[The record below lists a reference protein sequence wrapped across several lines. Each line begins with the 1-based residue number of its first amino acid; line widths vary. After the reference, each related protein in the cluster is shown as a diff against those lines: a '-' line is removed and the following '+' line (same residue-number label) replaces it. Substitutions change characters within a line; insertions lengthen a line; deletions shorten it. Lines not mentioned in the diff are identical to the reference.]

1 MDSARER
8 EQRKQRECAMQKAL
22 KYDPDAFRVVIGSRD
37 VAFDGQDDA
46 DANVKDITVKNFSVS
61 AGGKALLENASVEI
75 SHGKRYGLVGPKG
88 KGKSTLLKILAL
100 RKIPVPENIDVCLV
114 GQEIVGDD
122 RTALEAVVSANQ
134 ELVKQRLESPNA
146 ENGTTLSELYKDLLI
161 KSSDVAEAQA
171 SKILA
176 GLGFTKAMQTCATR
190 LFSGRWRM
198 RISLARALFA
208 QPTLLLLDEVT
219 NYLDLRAVLWLEEYL
234 CRWKNYTL
242 VVVSHDWDFLNTVC
256 NGIIYFH
263 DLKLHMYY
271 GNFEDFQNKEMNKKF
286 ETCDKQVKAGKRT
299 GKMKEKSKFAVKD
312 AKKKSKGKAVEDEE
326 IPEASNRGRDYTVG
340 FHFPE
345 PTELSPPLLQLVGVS
360 FRYLERED
368 FRISDVNVGIDMGT
382 RVAIVGSNGSV
393 KSTLL
398 NLLAGGLNP
407 TEGELRRSQKLR
419 IGRYSQHLV
428 DLMTMVETPVEYLLR
443 LHPGQESMSSRQE
456 VVRVKLGKFGLPS
469 NRHLT
474 SIRYLSDGQ
483 KARVVFTSIS
493 MSNPHILLLDDPTTH
508 LDIQSI
514 DALADALDEFT
525 GAVVLVSRDAKL
537 VSRVCNVEEK
547 SHIWVLGNGRVEEF
561 DGTFADYKEK
571 LLNEIRA
578 EADD

>member
-8 EQRKQRECAMQKAL
+8 EQRKQRECAIQKAL

-37 VAFDGQDDA
+37 VVFDGQ

-61 AGGKALLENASVEI
+61 AGGKVLLENASVEI

-100 RKIPVPENIDVCLV
+100 RKIPVPENIHVCLV
-114 GQEIVGDD
+114 EQEIVGDD

-134 ELVKQRLESPNA
+134 ELVKQRLESPNG
-146 ENGTTLSELYKDLLI
+146 ENGTTTLSELYKDLLI

-176 GLGFTKAMQTCATR
+176 GLGFTMAMQTCATR
-190 LFSGRWRM
+190 SFSGGWRM

-234 CRWKNYTL
+234 CRWKNYAL
-242 VVVSHDWDFLNTVC
+242 VVVSHIWDFLNSVC

-271 GNFEDFQNKEMNKKF
+271 GNFEDFENKEMNKKF

-299 GKMKEKSKFAVKD
+299 GKIKEKSKFAVKE

-326 IPEASNRGRDYTVG
+326 IPEASNSGRDYTVG

-345 PTELSPPLLQLVGVS
+345 PTELTPPLLQLVGVS
-360 FRYLERED
+360 
-368 FRISDVNVGIDMGT
+368 
-382 RVAIVGSNGSV
+382 
-393 KSTLL
+393 
-398 NLLAGGLNP
+398 GLNP
-407 TEGELRRSQKLR
+407 IEGEVRRSQKLR

-428 DLMTMVETPVEYLLR
+428 DLLTMVETPVEYLLR
-443 LHPGQESMSSRQE
+443 LHPDQEGIMSSRQE
-456 VVRVKLGKFGLPS
+456 VVRVKLGKFGIPS
-469 NRHLT
+469 NCHLT
-474 SIRYLSDGQ
+474 SIRNLSDGQ
-483 KARVVFTSIS
+483 KTRVVFTSIS
-493 MSNPHILLLDDPTTH
+493 MSNPHILLLDEPTTH

-525 GAVVLVSRDAKL
+525 GGVVLVSRDSKL
-537 VSRVCNVEEK
+537 VSRVYNVEEK
-547 SHIWVLGNGRVEEF
+547 SHIWVVKDGRVEEY
-561 DGTFADYKEK
+561 DGSFEDYKEE
-571 LLNEIRA
+571 LLKEIRA

>member
-8 EQRKQRECAMQKAL
+8 EQRKQRECAIQKAL

-37 VAFDGQDDA
+37 VVFDGQ

-61 AGGKALLENASVEI
+61 AGGKVLLENASVEI
-75 SHGKRYGLVGPKG
+75 SHGKRYSLVGPKG

-134 ELVKQRLESPNA
+134 ELVKL
-146 ENGTTLSELYKDLLI
+146 

-190 LFSGRWRM
+190 SFSGRWRM

-219 NYLDLRAVLWLEEYL
+219 NYLDLRGVLWLEEYL

-242 VVVSHDWDFLNTVC
+242 VVVSHDRDFLNTVC
-256 NGIIYFH
+256 NGIICFH

-271 GNFEDFQNKEMNKKF
+271 GNFEDFENKEMNKKF
-286 ETCDKQVKAGKRT
+286 ETCDKQAKAGKRT
-299 GKMKEKSKFAVKD
+299 GKMKEKSKFAVKE
-312 AKKKSKGKAVEDEE
+312 AKKKSKGKAKKAVEDEE

-345 PTELSPPLLQLVGVS
+345 PTELTPPLLQLVGVS

-368 FRISDVNVGIDMGT
+368 FRISDVNIGIDKGT
-382 RVAIVGSNGSV
+382 RVAIVGPDGSG

-407 TEGELRRSQKLR
+407 TEGEVRRSEKLR

-443 LHPGQESMSSRQE
+443 LHPDQEGMMSSRQE

-493 MSNPHILLLDDPTTH
+493 MSNPHILLLDEPTTH
-508 LDIQSI
+508 LDIHSI
-514 DALADALDEFT
+514 NALADALDEFT
-525 GAVVLVSRDAKL
+525 GAVVLVSRDSKL

-547 SHIWVLGNGRVEEF
+547 SHIWVVGNGSVEEF
-561 DGTFADYKEK
+561 DGTFADYKEE

-578 EADD
+578 EVGDLTRFQMVHI

>member
-8 EQRKQRECAMQKAL
+8 EQRKQRECASQKAL

-37 VAFDGQDDA
+37 VAYDGQDDA

-75 SHGKRYGLVGPKG
+75 SHGKRYGLVGPTG
-88 KGKSTLLKILAL
+88 KGKSALLKILAL

-114 GQEIVGDD
+114 GQEIVGND
-122 RTALEAVVSANQ
+122 RTALEAVVSANK
-134 ELVKQRLESPNA
+134 ELVKL
-146 ENGTTLSELYKDLLI
+146 
-161 KSSDVAEAQA
+161 VAEAQA

-190 LFSGRWRM
+190 SFSGRWRM

-219 NYLDLRAVLWLEEYL
+219 NYLDLRGVLWLEEYL

-242 VVVSHDWDFLNTVC
+242 VVVSHDRDFLNTVC

-271 GNFEDFQNKEMNKKF
+271 GNFEDFENKEMNKMF
-286 ETCDKQVKAGKRT
+286 EACDKQV
-299 GKMKEKSKFAVKD
+299 KEKSKFAVKE
-312 AKKKSKGKAVEDEE
+312 AKKKSKGKAKKAVEDEE
-326 IPEASNRGRDYTVG
+326 IPEASNRGRDFTVG

-345 PTELSPPLLQLVGVS
+345 PTELTPPLLQLVGVS
-360 FRYLERED
+360 FRFRYLERED
-368 FRISDVNVGIDMGT
+368 LRISDVNIGIDMGT
-382 RVAIVGSNGSV
+382 RVAIVGPNGSV

-398 NLLAGGLNP
+398 NLLAGGVNP
-407 TEGELRRSQKLR
+407 TEGEVRRSQNLR

-428 DLMTMVETPVEYLLR
+428 DLLTMDETPVEYLLR
-443 LHPGQESMSSRQE
+443 LHPDQEGITSRQE
-456 VVRVKLGKFGLPS
+456 VVRAKLGKFGLPS

-474 SIRYLSDGQ
+474 SIRSLSDGQ

-493 MSNPHILLLDDPTTH
+493 MSNPHILLLDEPTNH
-508 LDIQSI
+508 LDIRSI

-525 GAVVLVSRDAKL
+525 GAVVLVSRDSKL

-547 SHIWVLGNGRVEEF
+547 SHIWVVKDGRVEEF
-561 DGTFADYKEK
+561 DGSFEDYKEE
-571 LLNEIRA
+571 LLKEIRA